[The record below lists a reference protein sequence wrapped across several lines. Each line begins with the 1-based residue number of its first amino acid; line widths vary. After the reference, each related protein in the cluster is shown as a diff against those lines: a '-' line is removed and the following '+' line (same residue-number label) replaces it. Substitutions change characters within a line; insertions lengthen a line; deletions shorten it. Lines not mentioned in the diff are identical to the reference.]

1 MFVWNVH
8 CYLTFGWDY
17 HTTLVSIENP
27 WETAE
32 PNLLPQQSGLDYEKF
47 MAGLLSYKTYSKE
60 LIDASEAD
68 ATPFL
73 KDAGPAGCC
82 REGVGM
88 FGPGLGHI
96 LCRTSL

>member
-1 MFVWNVH
+1 LDGIITQIWH
-8 CYLTFGWDY
+8 PLKIHGKA
-17 HTTLVSIENP
+17 
-27 WETAE
+27 AE

-82 REGVGM
+82 REGGWNVW
-88 FGPGLGHI
+88 P
-96 LCRTSL
+96 RSWTYPV